1 MQTTLKFPA
10 GLYGVTPDWDD
21 DSRLEQ
27 AVRAAARGG
36 MTALQLRHKTAKPEL
51 RRHLAQTLLTVCN
64 ELGLVFLINDDWRLA
79 LELGAHGVH
88 VGQHDDDPM
97 LVRREIGPDMLLGVS
112 CYADIQRAQKLL
124 SAQVAYIAFGAM
136 YASSTKPHAPTAPLE
151 ILGEGQNLCQTLDAP
166 RPAVVAIGGIGP
178 SQAATLSQAGAD
190 SIAVVGSLFLA
201 PDIEAAARALSAPFK
216 QMPGLSAFLSSSTPS
231 SPV

>member
-1 MQTTLKFPA
+1 MQTNLKFPA

-21 DSRLEQ
+21 AARLEH

-36 MTALQLRHKTAKPEL
+36 MKALQLRHKTAEPAL
-51 RRHLAQTLLTVCN
+51 RRHLAQTLLSVCN

-88 VGQHDDDPM
+88 VGQHDDDPA
-97 LVRREIGPDMLLGVS
+97 LVRREIGSEMLLGVS
-112 CYADIQRAQKLL
+112 CYADPQRAQALL
-124 SAQVAYIAFGAM
+124 AQQVAYIAFGAM

-151 ILGEGQNLCQTLDAP
+151 VLRAGQALCQAIDAP

-178 SQAATLSQAGAD
+178 TQAATLSWAGAD

-201 PDIEAAARALSAPFK
+201 PDIEAAARALSAPFL
-216 QMPGLSAFLSSSTPS
+216 QTPPESPLSTASLSD
-231 SPV
+231 

>member
-1 MQTTLKFPA
+1 MQTNLKFPA

-21 DSRLEQ
+21 AARLEQ

-36 MTALQLRHKTAKPEL
+36 MKALQLRHKTAEPAL

-88 VGQHDDDPM
+88 VGQHDDDPA
-97 LVRREIGPDMLLGVS
+97 LVRREIGPEMLLGVS
-112 CYADIQRAQKLL
+112 CYADPQRAQHLL
-124 SAQVAYIAFGAM
+124 AQQVAYIAFGAM
-136 YASSTKPHAPTAPLE
+136 YASATKPLAPTAPLSV
-151 ILGEGQNLCQTLDAP
+151 LSEGQALCQAIEAP

-178 SQAATLSQAGAD
+178 AQAETLSRAGAD

-201 PDIEAAARALSAPFK
+201 PDIEAAARALSAPFV
-216 QMPGLSAFLSSSTPS
+216 QTPPESPLSSAFLSD
-231 SPV
+231 